1 MLVAFLRAL
10 LLRQLERLASQ
21 RQSRPV
27 TVDRIELNHYW
38 WAAGCENHQVILWQW
53 SPDEGQFKAQRFF
66 FLDGDLSEVPRRLG
80 NGNWR
85 FTYYD
90 KVRGNRVLV
99 FETSDFIET
108 VTAHDPWHRA
118 RAA

>member
-1 MLVAFLRAL
+1 MFMAMLRTL
-10 LLRQLERLASQ
+10 LLRQLDRLAGQ
-21 RQSRPV
+21 WHNRPV
-27 TVDRIELNHYW
+27 IVDRIELNHYW

-53 SPDEGQFKAQRFF
+53 SQEEARYKAERFF
-66 FLDGDLSEVPRRLG
+66 FLDGDASEVPRRLAG
-80 NGNWR
+80 GMWR
-85 FTYYD
+85 FTYRD

-99 FETSDFIET
+99 FETSDFVET